1 MAGKNV
7 WPEKSDGLIGKGGL
21 GMGTQT
27 NDRGKKEFNRLKTAV
42 ALEYE
47 PGEQAP
53 KVIASGMGHIAD
65 RIIERAEEA
74 RVPVHKDEKLA
85 KSLSILDVGEYI
97 PPELY
102 GIVAEVLIYVDG
114 MEKIQKKID
123 KR

>member
-1 MAGKNV
+1 
-7 WPEKSDGLIGKGGL
+7 
-21 GMGTQT
+21 MGTQT

-123 KR
+123 KH

>member
-1 MAGKNV
+1 MA
-7 WPEKSDGLIGKGGL
+7 
-21 GMGTQT
+21 
-27 NDRGKKEFNRLKTAV
+27 EFNPKKTAV

-53 KVIASGMGHIAD
+53 KVIATGRGYIAD
-65 RIIERAEEA
+65 RIITEAEKA
-74 RVPVHKDEKLA
+74 DIPVHKDEKLA

-102 GIVAEVLIYVDG
+102 GIVAEILIYVDG
-114 MEKIQKKID
+114 MEKIQKKLD

>member
-1 MAGKNV
+1 MA
-7 WPEKSDGLIGKGGL
+7 
-21 GMGTQT
+21 
-27 NDRGKKEFNRLKTAV
+27 EFNPKKTAV

-53 KVIASGMGHIAD
+53 KVIATGRGHIAD
-65 RIIERAEEA
+65 RIITEA
-74 RVPVHKDEKLA
+74 KKADVPVHKDEKLA

-102 GIVAEVLIYVDG
+102 GIVAEILIYVDG
-114 MEKIQKKID
+114 MEKIQKKLD

>member
-1 MAGKNV
+1 MRDSGKRETSV
-7 WPEKSDGLIGKGGL
+7 G
-21 GMGTQT
+21 
-27 NDRGKKEFNRLKTAV
+27 NRSKTAV

-53 KVIASGMGHIAD
+53 KVLATGKGHIAD
-65 RIIERAEEA
+65 RIIATAEAA

-102 GIVAEVLIYVDG
+102 NIVAEVLIYVDG
-114 MEKIQKKID
+114 MEKIQKKMN
-123 KR
+123 KK

>member
-1 MAGKNV
+1 
-7 WPEKSDGLIGKGGL
+7 
-21 GMGTQT
+21 MGTQT

-114 MEKIQKKID
+114 
-123 KR
+123 RRR

>member
-1 MAGKNV
+1 
-7 WPEKSDGLIGKGGL
+7 
-21 GMGTQT
+21 MGTQT